1 MNLDDMK
8 TFGVEVEFIS
18 QHSRTFIADKII
30 QETGID
36 VVLAS
41 YSDKNHR
48 RWRLKTDSSIRT
60 RDYAMELVTP
70 ILKGEDDMLKLR
82 DVMSVIGEYGTV
94 NITCGLHVHIG
105 IDDLETSEYRKL
117 LKLWLKYEN
126 ACDMLLP
133 TSRRSGNAYCR
144 SNLGCTMDTDYGYTL
159 MQSFKT
165 LNGRKSVRGLAGSC
179 RGHTFGQKYTKL
191 NTAHYWSQGTVEFRS
206 HSGTV
211 NKDKVDHWVRLTQA
225 FVMTAQNCR
234 GTNINA
240 SATTG
245 TYRTKVMLADFYK
258 KGFINKSTVRFYKA
272 RYKELNNEICR

>member
-18 QHSRTFIADKII
+18 LYNRSFIAEKIR
-30 QETGID
+30 EATGVN

-41 YSDKNHR
+41 YSDKDHTK
-48 RWRLKTDSSIRT
+48 WRLKTDSSIRT
-60 RDYAMELVTP
+60 RDHGMELVTP
-70 ILKGEDDMLKLR
+70 VLKGEHDMAKLLAIM
-82 DVMSVIGEYGTV
+82 DVVSEYGTV
-94 NITCGLHVHIG
+94 NISCGLHVHIG
-105 IDDLETSEYRKL
+105 INDLETSEYRKL

-133 TSRRSGNAYCR
+133 RSRRTGNTYCR
-144 SNLGCTMDTDYGYTL
+144 SNLGCSRDEDYGVSL
-159 MQSFKT
+159 IQSFKV
-165 LNGRKSVRGLAGSC
+165 LNGRKSVRSLAGSN

-211 NKDKVDHWVRLTQA
+211 NKDKVDNWVRLTQA
-225 FVMTAQNCR
+225 FVMTAQHCR
-234 GTNINA
+234 GTNINETA
-240 SATTG
+240 NTKS
-245 TYRTKVMLADFYK
+245 YRTKVMLTDFYK
-258 KGFINKSTVRFYKA
+258 KGFLDKSTVRFYKN